1 MAAGQSEKARIA
13 AIAEAAGLK
22 LGSVGSLTIRRER
35 RGKGFCYRNGLGR
48 LIRDADTIRR
58 IRSLAIP
65 PAYHN
70 VRVAPHPRQHLQA
83 VGIDAAGRRQHR
95 YHPDWAKVRER
106 LKVQRLASMVDSLPA
121 VRARVARDLK
131 GKDTDRRLASAIA
144 VALIDDQLIRVGSE
158 SYARRDGGRGAASLL
173 KRDVTVNARELEF
186 CFRGK
191 GGSIVNCTTTHAS
204 LVRAIRR
211 MLKLPGARLL
221 RFHDEAGRL
230 RNLTSAEVNRYLQEA
245 AGSPVTAKDLRML
258 GASAAAAELLAKVK
272 PARVERRRR
281 KQVAEVI
288 AEVAE
293 SLANTPA
300 VARKSYVHEA
310 IPIGFETGTLARVH
324 ARTRGGGG
332 VRKAEKT
339 VARLAR
345 RYARKPPGPGV
356 AGPAHSR

>member
-1 MAAGQSEKARIA
+1 MAASQDEKKRIA

-22 LGSVGSLTIRRER
+22 LGTVDALTIRRER
-35 RGKGFCYRNGLGR
+35 RGQGFAYRNGRGA
-48 LIRDADTIRR
+48 LIRDAEMIRR
-58 IRSLAIP
+58 IKSLAIP
-65 PAYHN
+65 PAYRE
-70 VRVAPHPRQHLQA
+70 VRVAPHPRLHLQA
-83 VGIDAAGRRQHR
+83 VGIDAAGRLQHR
-95 YHPDWAKVRER
+95 YHRDWAKVRER
-106 LKVQRLASMVDSLPA
+106 LKRRRLASMVECLPSL
-121 VRARVARDLK
+121 RARVARDLR
-131 GKDTDRRLASAIA
+131 GRSADRQLACAIA

-158 SYARRDGGRGAASLL
+158 SYARRDGGRGAATLL
-173 KRDVTVNARELEF
+173 KRDVTVNAQELVL

-191 GGSIVNCTTTHAS
+191 GGSIVNCTTTHAG

-230 RNLTSAEVNRYLQEA
+230 RNLTSADVNRYLQEA

-258 GASAAAAELLAKVK
+258 GASAAAAERLAKVE
-272 PARVERRRR
+272 PARAERKRR

-310 IPIGFETGTLARVH
+310 ISISFETGSLARVH
-324 ARTRGGGG
+324 ARSRGGRG

-339 VARLAR
+339 VARLAKR
-345 RYARKPPGPGV
+345 FGQESGPQ
-356 AGPAHSR
+356 